1 MLLTCVCD
9 TDTDI
14 QTEVPEDPGSRAT
27 SPWDRKLPGQM
38 KCSSVKDYMSYRW
51 WCRGKIS
58 WMIVA
63 LGTYLHFV
71 WF

>member
-38 KCSSVKDYMSYRW
+38 
-51 WCRGKIS
+51 
-58 WMIVA
+58 
-63 LGTYLHFV
+63 
-71 WF
+71 